1 MSSAA
6 AAASE
11 VASKISSSASVHNT
25 LSKIFGKKST
35 TSHKSN
41 KKKTLKATSVI
52 LLPANYKTAPRG
64 RKKEELRE
72 SGNFQSCFISPEDT
86 SDMLS
91 KKIISLFPSL
101 SISGFKIMR
110 ATKSG
115 DLFEAKLLYCTG
127 EAILSLIGNG
137 PLLLMPRAAV
147 VTPIVSQAE
156 THIAVY
162 NETVLQTD
170 TESEEASSEKYGMC
184 MLFAIVLSLLHL
196 YLPSR

>member
-1 MSSAA
+1 
-6 AAASE
+6 
-11 VASKISSSASVHNT
+11 
-25 LSKIFGKKST
+25 
-35 TSHKSN
+35 
-41 KKKTLKATSVI
+41 
-52 LLPANYKTAPRG
+52 
-64 RKKEELRE
+64 
-72 SGNFQSCFISPEDT
+72 
-86 SDMLS
+86 MLS

-101 SISGFKIMR
+101 SISGFKIMS

-115 DLFEAKLLYCTG
+115 DLFEAKLLDCTAG

-147 VTPIVSQAE
+147 VTPIVLQAE

-184 MLFAIVLSLLHL
+184 MLFATFPVTSLFTFQMRHFLITYFTTYVNMNL
-196 YLPSR
+196 FGMPLTPRTIILRN